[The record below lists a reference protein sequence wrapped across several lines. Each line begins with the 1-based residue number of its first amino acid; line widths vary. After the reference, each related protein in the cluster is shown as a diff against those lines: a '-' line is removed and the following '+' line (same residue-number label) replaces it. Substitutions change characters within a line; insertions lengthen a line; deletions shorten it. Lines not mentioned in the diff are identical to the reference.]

1 MVSFKAYAVFTHLVE
16 SRGCDRFLN
25 RTSSRSGTFLLKYQL
40 CVSWPCGKTLP
51 LACSQGLND
60 LDKPSVSDRLGLRK
74 GWRFLRQSQYHTF
87 GNDNKQSLSDARHHV
102 RKRPPLPSCFFFFL
116 PYFSSTLL
124 LQAYTPFINWAH
136 SAGNTARL
144 SSRTHLACN
153 Q

>member
-1 MVSFKAYAVFTHLVE
+1 MQSSPIWLKVVDVTVFLTALPAALELSCLNINCVCLGPVE
-16 SRGCDRFLN
+16 KRN
-25 RTSSRSGTFLLKYQL
+25 LLHAAG
-40 CVSWPCGKTLP
+40 V
-51 LACSQGLND
+51 LND

-87 GNDNKQSLSDARHHV
+87 GIDNKQSLSGARHHV
-102 RKRPPLPSCFFFFL
+102 GKRPLLPSCFFL